1 MKKLLLP
8 LLIYMSGQMI
18 GCGNK
23 DGESEE
29 LARNSCATCHQ
40 FPDPTLLPKS
50 QWEKQVLP
58 LMAHYMGLYESDFQR
73 DSLVSLP
80 QYNSLKNKQAIFPAS
95 PMITTKEWKK
105 IMNYYLSHAPEDWK
119 TPTMNVT
126 RQNSDFKVLEPLT
139 RFKSPSTTMV
149 KFGNKGNL
157 MIGDVN
163 TSRYYELRNDFSIAR
178 SGELEEGP
186 VWADHVDEETYILLM
201 GSFTPDDAGRGM
213 LVSVP
218 DNQTRPPKVEIDG
231 LKRPADAVRE
241 DFNGDGLADFA
252 ICEFGRVEGGLNV
265 YLATK
270 NSGYSKKELWKKP
283 GAVSVKVLDLNNDGL
298 MDIVALFAQADEGID
313 VYFNHGEGNFT
324 RQRLISFPPSFG
336 SSSFHMVDFDLDGD
350 MDLLYTAGDNADFI
364 PILKPYHGVYLF
376 ENNGNGNF
384 KQRRFLY
391 MPGAYKALMH
401 DFDLDGDLDIAA
413 ISYFPDF
420 SISEPMSFALF
431 INQGNLNFIAESI
444 DLQSLGRWIVM
455 DAADKD
461 NDGDVDIALGS
472 LLMEPNPKGNWIDL
486 WLKKS
491 VPFIVLENTH
501 RKPVF

>member
-1 MKKLLLP
+1 
-8 LLIYMSGQMI
+8 
-18 GCGNK
+18 
-23 DGESEE
+23 
-29 LARNSCATCHQ
+29 
-40 FPDPTLLPKS
+40 
-50 QWEKQVLP
+50 
-58 LMAHYMGLYESDFQR
+58 
-73 DSLVSLP
+73 
-80 QYNSLKNKQAIFPAS
+80 
-95 PMITTKEWKK
+95 
-105 IMNYYLSHAPEDWK
+105 
-119 TPTMNVT
+119 
-126 RQNSDFKVLEPLT
+126 
-139 RFKSPSTTMV
+139 
-149 KFGNKGNL
+149 
-157 MIGDVN
+157 
-163 TSRYYELRNDFSIAR
+163 
-178 SGELEEGP
+178 
-186 VWADHVDEETYILLM
+186 
-201 GSFTPDDAGRGM
+201 
-213 LVSVP
+213 
-218 DNQTRPPKVEIDG
+218 
-231 LKRPADAVRE
+231 
-241 DFNGDGLADFA
+241 
-252 ICEFGRVEGGLNV
+252 
-265 YLATK
+265 
-270 NSGYSKKELWKKP
+270 
-283 GAVSVKVLDLNNDGL
+283 
-298 MDIVALFAQADEGID
+298 
-313 VYFNHGEGNFT
+313 
-324 RQRLISFPPSFG
+324 
-336 SSSFHMVDFDLDGD
+336 MVDFDLDGD